1 MRYFALLLL
10 LLVGCSPDP
19 HRVMVI
25 FPEAAGLKPGDN
37 VSIRGLAVGQV
48 VEVDLHPDGVVAR
61 LEITPKFRGHVDD
74 EAEFRI
80 ESERLVT
87 GKMAVVVV
95 PGKGEPLPN
104 GAMVDGLGPPA
115 DPIAAAKAALVE
127 TVDHAAAETRGLGR
141 DLMNP
146 DQQPPR
152 ASGGTVDLDRPGAFR
167 VRLVGLRVEATR
179 ADGDGWDAGS
189 APDPVVQ
196 VWVDRRQVLL
206 TTGVEDTLT
215 VEWPGEAAVSAPF
228 ALTGVE
234 TVRVKV
240 LDADVSFN
248 DEVGVVEL
256 RPTAADARAGR
267 AFRLAAG
274 RVAELRLVVEEVPPA
289 APAAPTA
296 PADQGA
302 GAVNE

>member
-1 MRYFALLLL
+1 MRRF
-10 LLVGCSPDP
+10 LLVWSWVLAVGCTAEP
-19 HRVMVI
+19 HHLAVV

-48 VEVDLHPDGVVAR
+48 VDVDLHPDGVVAR
-61 LEITPKFRGHVDD
+61 LEIAPRFRGHVDD
-74 EAEFRI
+74 AARFRL

-95 PGKGEPLPN
+95 PGEGAPLADGATVRGE
-104 GAMVDGLGPPA
+104 GPPA

-127 TVDHAAAETRGLGR
+127 TVDHAAAETRGMGR
-141 DLMNP
+141 DLLNP
-146 DQQPPR
+146 DQRPPR

-167 VRLVGLRVEATR
+167 VRLVALRVEATR
-179 ADGDGWDAGS
+179 ADGDDWDTAS

-206 TTGVEDTLT
+206 TTGVEDRLA
-215 VEWPGEAAVSAPF
+215 VEWAGDEAASASF

-240 LDADVSFN
+240 LDADLSFN
-248 DEVGVVEL
+248 DEIGVVEL

-274 RVAELRLVVEEVPPA
+274 RVAELRLVVEEAPVEA
-289 APAAPTA
+289 VAPAA
-296 PADQGA
+296 DQGVA
-302 GAVNE
+302 SE